1 MTVGICVISRILFQK
16 NSMAAP
22 KATHREWHRLPKS
35 KNQKKEKKPFLA
47 SLVCLCS
54 SQTENAG
61 VAHNVHMYCSER
73 SERPSLQ
80 ISCRSS
86 CFCVFPGCDQSPET
100 MLGLRVC
107 RKRGHRQ
114 RTVKRDYEN
123 ATGGSG
129 ERCDTFIFRGVARL
143 WRDIVLSAEIWC
155 DTLAATVCSAI
166 GVPTRM

>member
-1 MTVGICVISRILFQK
+1 MTVGICVISRILFRK

-35 KNQKKEKKPFLA
+35 KNQKKKRNLSWPA
-47 SLVCLCS
+47 WYVSV
-54 SQTENAG
+54 
-61 VAHNVHMYCSER
+61 VHRQMQVKHTMFTCT
-73 SERPSLQ
+73 RPSLQ

-86 CFCVFPGCDQSPET
+86 CSCLFP
-100 MLGLRVC
+100 
-107 RKRGHRQ
+107 KRGHRQ

-129 ERCDTFIFRGVARL
+129 ERCDTFIFRGVARF